1 MREGKI
7 DMGRLRQNS
16 GHAEKARRAI
26 RLPSDIRIICVAVA
40 IFFALSLANP
50 RFLTTGNI
58 YNLLDQ
64 SVVVGIVAIGQ
75 TFVILVAG
83 IDLSVGAVTG
93 LAGILFGLSV
103 TRLGFP
109 LYAAIPATALA
120 GACLGL
126 LNGLFVNYG
135 RIAPF
140 IVTLGTMSICRSA
153 AYLFSDGNSIS
164 GLPDNLSTL
173 SVAEFAGVPV
183 NFLFLLA
190 LFGVAWWYLQRTK
203 GGRTIYA
210 IGSNRE
216 AAIAAGLRT
225 TRYANV
231 AYAVS
236 GASAGLAAIFLG
248 SRLMSID
255 PLAGNGL
262 ELDAI
267 AAVVIGGASLFGGR
281 GSMLGS
287 LFGVFI
293 MVLIRNGLNLLGIG
307 PYWQGAAIGTII
319 LVAVLIERMTSA
331 SKH

>member
-1 MREGKI
+1 MREGKVEGASF
-7 DMGRLRQNS
+7 DGTSETGRAPRRPLRVP
-16 GHAEKARRAI
+16 ADA
-26 RLPSDIRIICVAVA
+26 RIIVVALV
-40 IFFALSLANP
+40 IFVLMSFASP
-50 RFLTTGNI
+50 RFLTSGNL

-75 TFVILVAG
+75 TFVVLVAG

-93 LAGILFGLSV
+93 VAGIVFGTLVAKAGLPMSV
-103 TRLGFP
+103 GVPVTIL
-109 LYAAIPATALA
+109 AATA
-120 GACLGL
+120 LGL
-126 LNGLFVNYG
+126 LNGCLVNFG

-153 AYLFSDGNSIS
+153 AYLISDGNSIS
-164 GLPDNLSTL
+164 NLPDSLSAL
-173 SVAEFAGVPV
+173 SVAEILGAPV

-190 LFGVAWWYLQRTK
+190 LFALAWWYLQRTK

-210 IGSNRE
+210 TGSNRD

-225 TRYANV
+225 TFYSNV

-236 GASAGLAAIFLG
+236 GASAGLAAVLLS

-281 GSMLGS
+281 GSMPGT

-293 MVLIRNGLNLLGIG
+293 MVLIRNGLNLLGVG
-307 PYWQGAAIGTII
+307 PYWQGTAIGTII
-319 LVAVLIERMTSA
+319 LVAVLIERMTSGTRR
-331 SKH
+331 

>member
-1 MREGKI
+1 MRDAKTATAAL
-7 DMGRLRQNS
+7 DQS
-16 GHAEKARRAI
+16 SAKVSSTRAPL
-26 RLPSDIRIICVAVA
+26 RLPSDVRIIGVALV
-40 IFFALSLANP
+40 IFIMMSIASP
-50 RFLTTGNI
+50 RFLTSGNI

-93 LAGILFGLSV
+93 VAGIIFGILA
-103 TRLGFP
+103 TRAGLP
-109 LYAAIPATALA
+109 LYLGVPVAIGA

-126 LNGLFVNYG
+126 LNGFLVNFG

-140 IVTLGTMSICRSA
+140 IVTLGTMSICRSV
-153 AYLFSDGNSIS
+153 AYLISNGNSIS
-164 GLPDNLSTL
+164 GLPDALSEL
-173 SVAEFAGVPV
+173 SVAEVFGIPV
-183 NFLFLLA
+183 NFLFLLT
-190 LFGVAWWYLQRTK
+190 LFAIAWWYLQRTK

-210 IGSNRE
+210 IGSNRD
-216 AAIAAGLRT
+216 AAVAAGLRT
-225 TRYANV
+225 TRYANF

-236 GASAGLAAIFLG
+236 GASAGLASVFLS

-293 MVLIRNGLNLLGIG
+293 MVLIRNGLNLLGVG
-307 PYWQGAAIGTII
+307 PYWQGTAIGTII
-319 LVAVLIERMTSA
+319 LVAVLIERLTSGT
-331 SKH
+331 KR

>member
-1 MREGKI
+1 MRNGKI
-7 DMGRLRQNS
+7 GTAALGS
-16 GHAEKARRAI
+16 GDQVKPARRQL
-26 RLPSDIRIICVAVA
+26 RLPTDARIIAVA
-40 IFFALSLANP
+40 IVIFVVLSVASP
-50 RFLTTGNI
+50 RFLTYGNV

-93 LAGILFGLSV
+93 VAGILFGLLV
-103 TRLGFP
+103 TRAGMP
-109 LYAAIPATALA
+109 LYIGVPATIAV
-120 GACLGL
+120 GGL
-126 LNGLFVNYG
+126 LGMLNGFLVNFG

-153 AYLFSDGNSIS
+153 AYLISNGNSIS
-164 GLPDNLSTL
+164 GLPDGLSAL
-173 SVAEFAGVPV
+173 SVAELFDMPV
-183 NFLFLLA
+183 NFLFLLI
-190 LFGVAWWYLQRTK
+190 LFAIAWWYLERTK

-210 IGSNRE
+210 IGSNRD

-225 TRYANV
+225 TRYANI

-236 GASAGLAAIFLG
+236 GASAGLAAVFLG

-281 GSMLGS
+281 GTMLGS

-293 MVLIRNGLNLLGIG
+293 MVLIRNGLNLLGVG
-307 PYWQGAAIGTII
+307 PYWQGTAIGTII
-319 LVAVLIERMTSA
+319 LVAVLIERITS
-331 SKH
+331 STKR